1 MKQHMAYLCGVSTGG
16 GITRRLVGLY
26 WDCYHR
32 SGSLCCLVMEH
43 SVRMLLSEGALT
55 SEAIFSDLPRGIH
68 PKPNVREF
76 HRIQRKEENVTV
88 MLWSIFCIKSYCV
101 WELSFLKF
109 PDSYFLGEQRPQST
123 FADPSPSPRPVRI
136 LQKPLVNR
144 QGHLRALMGEEGQVW
159 ARPLALLP
167 AAISQATW
175 FSGRLQEPV
184 SGLCLKRKPVIQG

>member
-88 MLWSIFCIKSYCV
+88 ML
-101 WELSFLKF
+101 
-109 PDSYFLGEQRPQST
+109 
-123 FADPSPSPRPVRI
+123 
-136 LQKPLVNR
+136 
-144 QGHLRALMGEEGQVW
+144 
-159 ARPLALLP
+159 
-167 AAISQATW
+167 
-175 FSGRLQEPV
+175 
-184 SGLCLKRKPVIQG
+184 